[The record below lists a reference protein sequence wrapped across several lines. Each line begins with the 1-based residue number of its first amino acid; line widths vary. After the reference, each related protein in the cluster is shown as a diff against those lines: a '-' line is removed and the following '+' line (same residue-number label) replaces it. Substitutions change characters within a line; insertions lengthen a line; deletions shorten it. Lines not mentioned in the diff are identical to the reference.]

1 MRQDA
6 STISWVQEGEEWI
19 RLAQTSDQRLYFV
32 MPYMLDKLQ
41 DVAGKNILD
50 LGCGEGGYAR
60 ALARRG
66 ALVTAVD
73 CNEAALVYS
82 SRRASE
88 EHLSICHFIRNS
100 NDLDGFADSSSDIV
114 LCSMMLMDCEDLE
127 GTVREAARVLK
138 PGGKLYASVLH
149 PAFNGEHGAG
159 IGRQGTGL
167 DRQVVVKNYFEP
179 RVWDAP
185 LYKGEIPVRWHHRTI
200 EEYARAFLGAG
211 LCIINLEE
219 PRPTEKQAAA
229 HPSLAWLRKIP
240 LYLFWELCKP
250 EAVS

>member
-6 STISWVQEGEEWI
+6 STISWAQEGEEWI

-50 LGCGEGGYAR
+50 LGCGGGGYAR

-100 NDLDGFADSSSDIV
+100 NDLD
-114 LCSMMLMDCEDLE
+114 
-127 GTVREAARVLK
+127 
-138 PGGKLYASVLH
+138 
-149 PAFNGEHGAG
+149 
-159 IGRQGTGL
+159 
-167 DRQVVVKNYFEP
+167 
-179 RVWDAP
+179 
-185 LYKGEIPVRWHHRTI
+185 
-200 EEYARAFLGAG
+200 
-211 LCIINLEE
+211 
-219 PRPTEKQAAA
+219 
-229 HPSLAWLRKIP
+229 
-240 LYLFWELCKP
+240 
-250 EAVS
+250 

>member
-6 STISWVQEGEEWI
+6 STISWAQEGEEWI

-73 CNEAALVYS
+73 CNEAVLVYS

-88 EHLSICHFIRNS
+88 EHLSIWKSLAPQRSRLQPIQASRGCGKSHCI
-100 NDLDGFADSSSDIV
+100 
-114 LCSMMLMDCEDLE
+114 CSGNCAS
-127 GTVREAARVLK
+127 R
-138 PGGKLYASVLH
+138 KLYNKKKYYGRRKNTCIFSHAVL
-149 PAFNGEHGAG
+149 
-159 IGRQGTGL
+159 
-167 DRQVVVKNYFEP
+167 
-179 RVWDAP
+179 
-185 LYKGEIPVRWHHRTI
+185 
-200 EEYARAFLGAG
+200 
-211 LCIINLEE
+211 
-219 PRPTEKQAAA
+219 
-229 HPSLAWLRKIP
+229 
-240 LYLFWELCKP
+240 
-250 EAVS
+250 